1 MLENEVTH
9 IGQNSI
15 HPSPLKQGS
24 NNIGMLKYSMSEKR
38 ASKCLHFK
46 WLIFSY
52 HLWTL
57 QLFCGGFFLSV
68 YIMLPNS
75 WTTVLTSFWQ
85 IKYNPFMWPN
95 LSQLSEF
102 IPGALEI
109 NFRIGTSCLVHN
121 TCIYFIEIES
131 ALHESKFK
139 RNFPA
144 VFINFK
150 AGGQWKMFSF
160 LNFECPKCF
169 LVNNPLS
176 FDYLELI
183 YIFFL
188 QNERQLLIMI
198 LFLRSSH
205 QLATLKMLPT
215 SYLEKVSGIYQT
227 IRQNC
232 SESLLFHLVFQ

>member
-1 MLENEVTH
+1 MSSFQVINFFL
-9 IGQNSI
+9 
-15 HPSPLKQGS
+15 SPL
-24 NNIGMLKYSMSEKR
+24 NI
-38 ASKCLHFK
+38 
-46 WLIFSY
+46 IVV
-52 HLWTL
+52 LW
-57 QLFCGGFFLSV
+57 GFFLSV

-215 SYLEKVSGIYQT
+215 SYLEKGVRNLPNHQTKLFRIATFPLSLSIIYYRKLQQHKIT
-227 IRQNC
+227 LNFCLNQETEPRSFVMASI
-232 SESLLFHLVFQ
+232 FK